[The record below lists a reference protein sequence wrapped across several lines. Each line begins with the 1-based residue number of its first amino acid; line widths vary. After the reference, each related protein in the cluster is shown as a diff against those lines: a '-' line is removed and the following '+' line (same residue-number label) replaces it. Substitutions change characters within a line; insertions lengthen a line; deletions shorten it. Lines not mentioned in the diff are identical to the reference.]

1 MAVANPLVLG
11 SSMHREL
18 ALVTETKVKNHEAV
32 TRKRENTY
40 LAGNLCGAAARADAT
55 RERQREV

>member
-1 MAVANPLVLG
+1 
-11 SSMHREL
+11 MHREL